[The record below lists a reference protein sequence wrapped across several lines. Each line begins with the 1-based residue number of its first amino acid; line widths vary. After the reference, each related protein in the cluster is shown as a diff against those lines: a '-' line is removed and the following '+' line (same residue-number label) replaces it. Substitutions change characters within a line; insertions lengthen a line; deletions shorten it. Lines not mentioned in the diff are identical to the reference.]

1 MFIYL
6 NRPTCKKFTPNK
18 SLLNSIWIDLSW
30 IILRWVHGNE
40 ISTGGIE
47 FDVLPLKHEPEVL
60 TVLGLFNH
68 QDLLGHHRQHLQVNP
83 IKLVKAAPASRLSQT
98 REELAQRVVL
108 QTLWAVKHN
117 TLFAHSLKG
126 NQPLNEYIITFP
138 IYNLQLY
145 TFTKPVKHHL
155 ILYRYQIKAWNNFLS
170 TSNDYLPYHTIRLF
184 DPVTDTIR
192 HYSPWPGLWLSQ
204 SSQSQQALLGTPRGA
219 GVEHLLGW
227 GNSGQWAGWW
237 PGGGSSP
244 DTHSRTGIWH

>member
-1 MFIYL
+1 MKWKMFIYL
-6 NRPTCKKFTPNK
+6 NRPTCINCTPNK
-18 SLLNSIWIDLSW
+18 SLLNSRTDLSW

-83 IKLVKAAPASRLSQT
+83 IKLVKAAPASRLGQT

-126 NQPLNEYIITFP
+126 KEISY
-138 IYNLQLY
+138 
-145 TFTKPVKHHL
+145 
-155 ILYRYQIKAWNNFLS
+155 
-170 TSNDYLPYHTIRLF
+170 
-184 DPVTDTIR
+184 
-192 HYSPWPGLWLSQ
+192 
-204 SSQSQQALLGTPRGA
+204 
-219 GVEHLLGW
+219 
-227 GNSGQWAGWW
+227 
-237 PGGGSSP
+237 
-244 DTHSRTGIWH
+244 

>member
-18 SLLNSIWIDLSW
+18 SLLNSTTDLSW

-83 IKLVKAAPASRLSQT
+83 IKLVKAAPASRLGQA

-108 QTLWAVKHN
+108 QTLRAVKHN

-126 NQPLNEYIITFP
+126 KEISY
-138 IYNLQLY
+138 
-145 TFTKPVKHHL
+145 
-155 ILYRYQIKAWNNFLS
+155 
-170 TSNDYLPYHTIRLF
+170 
-184 DPVTDTIR
+184 
-192 HYSPWPGLWLSQ
+192 
-204 SSQSQQALLGTPRGA
+204 
-219 GVEHLLGW
+219 
-227 GNSGQWAGWW
+227 
-237 PGGGSSP
+237 
-244 DTHSRTGIWH
+244 

>member
-18 SLLNSIWIDLSW
+18 SLLNSTTDLSW

-83 IKLVKAAPASRLSQT
+83 IKLVKAAPASRLGQA

-108 QTLWAVKHN
+108 QTLRTVKHH

-138 IYNLQLY
+138 ICNLQLY

-155 ILYRYQIKAWNNFLS
+155 ILYRHQIKAWFNFLS
-170 TSNDYLPYHTIRLF
+170 TSNDYLPYHTITSF
-184 DPVTDTIR
+184 DPVQILYDITHLGQVFDCLSLP
-192 HYSPWPGLWLSQ
+192 SPSR
-204 SSQSQQALLGTPRGA
+204 PR
-219 GVEHLLGW
+219 W
-227 GNSGQWAGWW
+227 GPPEVQV
-237 PGGGSSP
+237 
-244 DTHSRTGIWH
+244 

>member
-1 MFIYL
+1 MKWKMFIYL
-6 NRPTCKKFTPNK
+6 NRPTCINCTPNK
-18 SLLNSIWIDLSW
+18 SLLNSRTDLSW

-83 IKLVKAAPASRLSQT
+83 IKLVKAAPASRLGQA

-108 QTLWAVKHN
+108 QTLRAVKHH

-126 NQPLNEYIITFP
+126 NQPSNEYIITFP

-155 ILYRYQIKAWNNFLS
+155 ILYRYI
-170 TSNDYLPYHTIRLF
+170 SN
-184 DPVTDTIR
+184 
-192 HYSPWPGLWLSQ
+192 Q
-204 SSQSQQALLGTPRGA
+204 SM
-219 GVEHLLGW
+219 
-227 GNSGQWAGWW
+227 
-237 PGGGSSP
+237 
-244 DTHSRTGIWH
+244 I